1 MLRGARTKT
10 VETPLNISTIDMI
23 GLHGVGDGAAF
34 WPCCRVK
41 AIVGESK
48 DIATPQRTQCASGA
62 ASIQMQSSSFDLKIR
77 TLEPQKTPPRL
88 SLQAQRN

>member
-1 MLRGARTKT
+1 M
-10 VETPLNISTIDMI
+10 NISTLDMI
-23 GLHGVGDGAAF
+23 GLHGVEDGAAF
-34 WPCCRVK
+34 WLCCRVK
-41 AIVGESK
+41 AIGESK
-48 DIATPQRTQCASGA
+48 DIATPQRTQCASGT